1 MSKIKSNCTYE
12 DTLSIYSKLPASD
25 KRWFHNRFVDS
36 PRIRFRWIEYYN
48 GDKAGFVELYD
59 LEKNGNLN
67 IAIAIL
73 PAYRGKGLLHKLVAK
88 AEEYTNSTKSYN
100 RLVWCALFGNT
111 RSMEAAKHMGFT
123 FFKKDT
129 QDMIYIKD
137 MKINDIKKKVL
148 SIVGNYPICVI
159 SDKLSF
165 AIYKKSDS
173 AIDNIVKKLKVSDIS
188 ISDSI
193 TYNDK
198 LEKVRD
204 SISKVKEY
212 LISAGISSFFI
223 ISDRCS
229 ITNSKQNSVI
239 VNKAR
244 NIQIEWEKKN
254 GYDPDEDWSEKD
266 TQDMIT
272 EEESINESVLGMEL
286 YHASVESYHG
296 KLTPIAPCFGT
307 KLYDPHWAIYFWND
321 KEKARWYATTQ
332 ILRDYVNK
340 NYKTDPKLKGYTSWD
355 NLTFD
360 YDNNRTILD
369 EKMYSYFKKKLI
381 GKTAY
386 IYTVKVP
393 PHKLHNVRIGHNR
406 FFNEYTYK
414 EPIPIFHKEVVV
426 MTENMFDQYHKVDS
440 VKNIVKFN
448 NTKKFNRGIESVIF
462 LSPEEF
468 RNRRKKF
475 RNLKYVN
482 KIEDGKGD
490 LNDIIQNKNELPMIK
505 SDKDIYCNFSKFPK
519 ENNILFVTGMSG
531 SGKFTL
537 TKKLAKKYN
546 AIQISLDCLHYF
558 PCRIIHDPNRSLEDL
573 SRKDPYKED
582 RRSFEYIM
590 KFLKSNNGKKLLNI
604 YKKCKTNA
612 EVSDKK
618 VLDKLFEYLFEF
630 IEKSNIKDPIIIEG
644 TQLIEVPD
652 KYLDYPFVFKSVSF
666 CETMYR
672 RFKREDLNRFVA
684 FIPQYNKWRKD
695 QNVLRDKVISI
706 SNDIRYSNNEEPI

>member
-73 PAYRGKGLLHKLVAK
+73 PAYRSKGLLHKLVAK

-137 MKINDIKKKVL
+137 LPV
-148 SIVGNYPICVI
+148 
-159 SDKLSF
+159 
-165 AIYKKSDS
+165 
-173 AIDNIVKKLKVSDIS
+173 
-188 ISDSI
+188 
-193 TYNDK
+193 
-198 LEKVRD
+198 EK
-204 SISKVKEY
+204 
-212 LISAGISSFFI
+212 
-223 ISDRCS
+223 
-229 ITNSKQNSVI
+229 
-239 VNKAR
+239 
-244 NIQIEWEKKN
+244 
-254 GYDPDEDWSEKD
+254 
-266 TQDMIT
+266 
-272 EEESINESVLGMEL
+272 ESINESVLGMEL

-340 NYKTDPKLKGYTSWD
+340 NYKTDPKLKGYATWD

-369 EKMYSYFKKKLI
+369 EKMYNYFKKKLI

-393 PHKLHNVRIGHNR
+393 PHKLHNIRIGHSR

-468 RNRRKKF
+468 RNRRIKF

-490 LNDIIQNKNELPMIK
+490 LNDIIQNKNELPIIK
-505 SDKDIYCNFSKFPK
+505 SDKDVYCNLSKFPK

-531 SGKFTL
+531 SGKSTL

-666 CETMYR
+666 GETMYR